1 MPATRAPRKPKA
13 VQPPAENL
21 GTVKPPVEAL
31 DNQGQDKEMPEV
43 KAEEAVS
50 LDVQEV
56 SAEIAEG
63 LVTAGAI
70 PSKRPTIMFVT
81 VKASNPL
88 DTVQSAGLGF
98 SKNTV
103 TLIAD
108 DDPRYPEIAAHA
120 RLVVTAKDPR

>member
-1 MPATRAPRKPKA
+1 MPATRAPRKPR
-13 VQPPAENL
+13 
-21 GTVKPPVEAL
+21 TDKPSPDKLPVEAL
-31 DNQGQDKEMPEV
+31 DNQGQDQEMPEV
-43 KAEEAVS
+43 KAEETVS
-50 LDVQEV
+50 LDAQEV

-81 VKASNPL
+81 VKADNPL
-88 DTVQSAGLGF
+88 DAVQSAGLGF

-120 RLVVTAKDPR
+120 RLLVTYQDPR